1 MKLVKGTRTS
11 PAHRD
16 QLGGGTLET
25 LKEIVSALSG
35 VMDTLGGAQPQ
46 LPDVEGGADFY
57 EEVRR
62 FECALIQRALRRT
75 AGNQAQAAR
84 LLNLKQT
91 TLHEKIKRYNIRP
104 ETVSYYDDCAA
115 RVNARRQALQ
125 DS

>member
-1 MKLVKGTRTS
+1 MKLVKGKRTS
-11 PAHRD
+11 PAHPD
-16 QLGGGTLET
+16 QFEDRTLET
-25 LKEIVSALSG
+25 LKELLLALS
-35 VMDTLGGAQPQ
+35 VTVDALGKPQ

-62 FECALIQRALRRT
+62 FECALIQRALKRT
-75 AGNQAQAAR
+75 AGNKARAAR

-104 ETVSYYDDCAA
+104 ETVSYYGDCAA
-115 RVNARRQALQ
+115 HLNAQCEPLQ

>member
-1 MKLVKGTRTS
+1 MKLVKATRTS
-11 PAHRD
+11 PAHQE
-16 QLGGGTLET
+16 QLGGRTLET
-25 LKEIVSALSG
+25 LKDIVLALS
-35 VMDTLGGAQPQ
+35 VAVDALGNAQ

-62 FECALIQRALRRT
+62 FECALIQRALKRT

-104 ETVSYYDDCAA
+104 ETVIHYDDSAA
-115 RVNARRQALQ
+115 HVNTQCEPLQ
-125 DS
+125 DP

>member
-1 MKLVKGTRTS
+1 MMKLVKGTKTS
-11 PAHRD
+11 PKHRD
-16 QLGGGTLET
+16 QLGGRTLET
-25 LKEIVSALSG
+25 LKEIVLALS
-35 VMDTLGGAQPQ
+35 VAMDALGNAQ
-46 LPDVEGGADFY
+46 LPDIEGGADFY

-62 FECALIQRALRRT
+62 FECALIQRALKRT

-104 ETVSYYDDCAA
+104 ETVGYYGDCAA
-115 RVNARRQALQ
+115 HVSAQCEPLQ